1 MAAALEFIPEDKVDR
16 VADIM
21 HDTYRPNS
29 PGVGSEIVLYFLN
42 IKFKYYFAKKKLIF
56 IKIYKISK

>member
-29 PGVGSEIVLYFLN
+29 PGVGSEVFLYFPN
-42 IKFKYYFAKKKLIF
+42 IKVKYYFAKR
-56 IKIYKISK
+56 S